1 MNNILDETLVL
12 ATKIISVGTSLLV
25 VTIDIVWKVKWCHS
39 GLERIQEKKKV
50 TKDLSMVLKPFGPTN
65 FKMLKQKIR
74 TWDLFAKM
82 YFFLQKNTLKFDF

>member
-1 MNNILDETLVL
+1 MLNTQCLE
-12 ATKIISVGTSLLV
+12 KIQ
-25 VTIDIVWKVKWCHS
+25 K
-39 GLERIQEKKKV
+39 KKKV

-82 YFFLQKNTLKFDF
+82 YFFAKEYFKIRF

>member
-1 MNNILDETLVL
+1 MFWHFEFIPTVRAGWSIRETVSTVALNEF
-12 ATKIISVGTSLLV
+12 KR
-25 VTIDIVWKVKWCHS
+25 
-39 GLERIQEKKKV
+39 EKKV